1 MTIKIPEKLNIG
13 KICLNMDWLLGASA
27 MVTETKDG
35 TLQTVDKW
43 IFWIYIERYTH
54 IYKF

>member
-13 KICLNMDWLLGASA
+13 KIGLNMDWLLGASA